1 VQVSA
6 PSNPPLTVLSS
17 ASGLGVAAPASYA
30 SAYGNGLASSVT
42 LRDSAGVS
50 YTPTVIY
57 SSPTQVNF
65 ELPAGIAM
73 GASVVTL
80 GAQSAALEIA
90 AVAPGLFSLNT
101 AGLAAAYA
109 IVVGPG
115 NTQTVAAIFA
125 VDDGVIVYVPIA
137 LSQLSA
143 GQVYL
148 ILYGTGIRGANNV
161 TVAINGIDAPVL
173 YSGPQSQYGDLDQ
186 VNVLLPQ
193 QLAGSGLANIVLTA
207 AGTASNTVNVLI
219 D

>member
-1 VQVSA
+1 
-6 PSNPPLTVLSS
+6 
-17 ASGLGVAAPASYA
+17 
-30 SAYGNGLASSVT
+30 YGNGLASSVT

-50 YTPTVIY
+50 YAPAVIY

-80 GAQSAALEIA
+80 GSQSAALELA

-137 LSQLSA
+137 
-143 GQVYL
+143 
-148 ILYGTGIRGANNV
+148 
-161 TVAINGIDAPVL
+161 
-173 YSGPQSQYGDLDQ
+173 
-186 VNVLLPQ
+186 
-193 QLAGSGLANIVLTA
+193 
-207 AGTASNTVNVLI
+207 
-219 D
+219 